1 MSEAVDFAARAATI
15 VAHDERQYGDA
26 VVPPIF
32 QTSLFTFSSYDE
44 MAATFSG
51 DHSSQGNSPARATS
65 AVCAA
70 VLEPGH
76 ATTMP
81 ATARL
86 AANMAAYQPFVCR
99 MKCQ

>member
-1 MSEAVDFAARAATI
+1 MTEEIDYADRASTI

-51 DHSSQGNSPARATS
+51 QITRPTYSRGLNPTVRAFEEKI
-65 AVCAA
+65 A
-70 VLEPGH
+70 
-76 ATTMP
+76 
-81 ATARL
+81 
-86 AANMAAYQPFVCR
+86 
-99 MKCQ
+99 